1 MPLIANA
8 RMYAVTPQ
16 VAAAWRELFLWAG
29 QRAGVELQW
38 INHAYPAP
46 LGELWARP
54 DLGCAFMCG
63 WPFAQSSPQ
72 PRLIAA
78 PVPSPA
84 RYGGR
89 PVYFTDLV
97 VRATADFRTLE
108 DTFGFRLGYTV
119 EDSQSG
125 YNAPRHHLLK
135 FRTAVRPTLYKEA
148 VGPLVTPRRVIEA
161 LLDNRID
168 VGPLDSYVH
177 DLLKKHDPALA
188 GQLRVLATTEAAPI
202 PPLVAAP
209 GCDDAIVDRLRGA
222 LLEVEKRPE
231 LTKLKDTLLVKGFAV
246 NAPTAYRITMEREQA
261 ALAAGYGRPG

>member
-1 MPLIANA
+1 VIANA

-16 VAAAWRELFLWAG
+16 VAAAWRELFLWTG

-38 INHAYPAP
+38 IDHAYPAP
-46 LGELWARP
+46 LGALWSRP

-63 WPFAQSSPQ
+63 WPFARSDPQ

-89 PVYFTDLV
+89 PVYFTDFV

-119 EDSQSG
+119 DDSQSG
-125 YNAPRHHLLK
+125 YNAPRYHLLK
-135 FRTAVRPTLYKEA
+135 FRSPIRRTLYKEI

-177 DLLKKHDPALA
+177 DLLKKDDPDLA
-188 GQLRVLATTEAAPI
+188 RQLRVVATTEAAPV

-209 GCDDAIVDRLRGA
+209 GCDDGTIARIRSA
-222 LLEVEKRPE
+222 LVEVEKRPE
-231 LTKLKDTLLVKGFAV
+231 LAKLRDALLLKGFTAT
-246 NAPTAYRITMEREQA
+246 APASYGVTIEREA
-261 ALAAGYGRPG
+261 AAIGAGYERPS

>member
-1 MPLIANA
+1 LLVANA
-8 RMYAVTPQ
+8 RMYSVTPP

-29 QRAGVELQW
+29 QRAGVDLRW
-38 INHAYPAP
+38 IDHAYPAP
-46 LGELWARP
+46 LGELWSWP

-63 WPFAQSSPQ
+63 WPFAQSDPQ
-72 PRLIAA
+72 PKLIAA

-89 PVYFTDLV
+89 PVYFTDFV
-97 VRATADFRTLE
+97 VRATADFRTLD

-135 FRTAVRPTLYKEA
+135 FRDPIRPTLYKEV
-148 VGPLVTPRRVIEA
+148 VGSLVTPRRVIEA

-188 GQLRVLATTEAAPI
+188 RQLRTVATTDAAPI

-209 GCDDAIVDRLRGA
+209 GCDEEAVAKLRKA
-222 LLEVEKRPE
+222 LVEAGTRPE
-231 LTKLKDTLLVKGFAV
+231 LAKLRGVLLLKGFAAA
-246 NAPTAYRITMEREQA
+246 APRDYRITVERDQA
-261 ALAAGYGRPG
+261 ALRAGYARPA